1 MCSVDMLEVLVVA
14 VALVGCKTS
23 GDAPAKETGTTAT
36 GSAGSAAPPTQPP
49 PAPPPPMPT
58 PVAMTVEELKPTCE
72 KVFTAEV
79 VATTH
84 GADKVE
90 TKTPA
95 SNDKPLAIC
104 QFQKGDEVVGS
115 ATVACSPD
123 LDVTAIERERA
134 AMTKAKDIPAG
145 IARGGY
151 RISSAF
157 FLNDDDT
164 PCRINANWV
173 TAPEGAALEDA
184 LRALTAAVNPTTL
197 R

>member
-1 MCSVDMLEVLVVA
+1 MLKVLVVA

-23 GDAPAKETGTTAT
+23 GDAPAKETGAAATT
-36 GSAGSAAPPTQPP
+36 GSSGTEAPPTS
-49 PAPPPPMPT
+49 PAPPPMPA
-58 PVAMTVEELKPTCE
+58 PVAMTAEELKPTCE

-79 VATTH
+79 VARTH

-104 QFQKGDEVVGS
+104 QFNKGDEVVGS
-115 ATVACSPD
+115 VTLACNPD
-123 LDVTAIERERA
+123 LDVTTIERERA
-134 AMTKAKDIPAG
+134 AMTKAKDIPVG

-151 RISSAF
+151 RISNAF
-157 FLNDDDT
+157 FFNDDET

-173 TAPEGAALEDA
+173 TAPEGAALADA
-184 LRALTAAVNPTTL
+184 LRALAAAVNPTTL
-197 R
+197 K